1 MPKEGS
7 AAKRLSTVDYTRA
20 NSYNARQYFILLASR
35 HRTVAFIYFIG
46 LSPPHRSV
54 HLLCAAFE
62 HGCIRALGVSV
73 RHGQTWKT
81 RERL

>member
-35 HRTVAFIYFIG
+35 HRTVAFIYCAR
-46 LSPPHRSV
+46 LSRTD
-54 HLLCAAFE
+54 A
-62 HGCIRALGVSV
+62 
-73 RHGQTWKT
+73 
-81 RERL
+81 